1 MHDFVLKIFGDAFV
15 HYGLGA
21 VKENSLRWF
30 DTLVLRKQDE
40 GEMPARKNGK
50 RYALL
55 PLTGKI
61 RMLGRRQKR
70 RELGVHRQ

>member
-1 MHDFVLKIFGDAFV
+1 MREFILKIFGDALV

-21 VKENSLRWF
+21 VKEKSLRLF
-30 DTLVLRKQDE
+30 DTLVLRKQEE
-40 GEMPARKNGK
+40 GEMPASTNGK

-55 PLTGKI
+55 PLSGKF

-70 RELGVHRQ
+70 REHGVHRQ